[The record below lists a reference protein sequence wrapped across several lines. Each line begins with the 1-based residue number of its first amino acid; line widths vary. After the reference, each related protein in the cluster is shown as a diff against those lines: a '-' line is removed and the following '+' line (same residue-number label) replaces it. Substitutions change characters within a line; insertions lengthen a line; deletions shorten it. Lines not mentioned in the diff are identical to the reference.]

1 MADPAPAA
9 TEPPT
14 PPPAAGAAPEVA
26 AGLAARLDRFFA
38 GRAPL
43 APGDRLLVAFSG
55 GPDSTALL
63 AALARWAPARGVA
76 LAAAHLDHGL
86 DPGSAERAHAAAAAA
101 AALGVPCTVARL
113 PVAPR
118 ARRGESPEA
127 AARRVRYGF
136 LESERRRSGARWIAT
151 AHHRDDQAETVL
163 LRLAAGSGPAGL
175 AGIRPAPADGRPAE
189 TRDANRSGGAGGRA
203 ESADLPPPV
212 ASTADHPGFAAVGRV
227 VRPLLGAP
235 RAALARALDGA
246 PGALAAVPAPVDD
259 PTNRDPARP
268 RNRIRHCLLP
278 ALTRREPELPAR
290 LAALAEAAAG
300 AAAAVDRRLAA
311 ALAPRAVEDAG
322 GGTALAVERAEL
334 AALPEPLVPAALA
347 LLHRLAGAP
356 YPTGRPELIRQLT
369 AGGAVGCDCGGG
381 WRWRADGPLLVLAR
395 RREEPRPFTYTLVV
409 PGELEIPE
417 LSLRFRLARGPVEGW
432 MFRGEC
438 RRAGLALPLGPGEAV
453 TVRSRRPGDR
463 LRPLGALGERRLKE
477 VLIDRRVLRGERDR
491 LPLLCLGAGG
501 RRVAWVPGVTIDERY
516 RLGAAAA
523 TEAGVA
529 WVAAV
534 EPMES
539 AAGRRR
545 LVG

>member
-9 TEPPT
+9 SDPRT
-14 PPPAAGAAPEVA
+14 PPPAAGDDPEAAA
-26 AGLAARLDRFFA
+26 ALAARLDRFFA
-38 GRAPL
+38 ESAPL
-43 APGDRLLVAFSG
+43 APGDRLLAAFSG

-86 DPGSAERAHAAAAAA
+86 DPGSAARAHEAAAAA
-101 AALGVPCTVARL
+101 AALGVPCTVARR

-118 ARRGESPEA
+118 ARPGESPEA

-136 LESERRRSGARWIAT
+136 LESERRRWGARWIVT

-163 LRLAAGSGPAGL
+163 LRLAAGSGATGL
-175 AGIRPAPADGRPAE
+175 AGIRPAPGNPRPAGAAAAAGSAL
-189 TRDANRSGGAGGRA
+189 TGGPTGTV
-203 ESADLPPPV
+203 DPP
-212 ASTADHPGFAAVGRV
+212 AAVVGRV
-227 VRPLLGAP
+227 VRPLLALP
-235 RAALARALDGA
+235 RATLHRSLAGL
-246 PGALAAVPAPVDD
+246 PARPVDD

-268 RNRIRHCLLP
+268 RNRIRHRLLP
-278 ALTRREPELPAR
+278 ALTAREPELAAR
-290 LAALAEAAAG
+290 LAALANAAAG
-300 AAAAVDRRLAA
+300 AAAAVERRLAA
-311 ALAPRAVEDAG
+311 ELAPRPLTLPG
-322 GGTALAVERAEL
+322 GGTALAVERTAL
-334 AALPEPLVPAALA
+334 AALPAALAPAALA

-356 YPTGRPELIRQLT
+356 YPAGRAGRDELLRQLA

-381 WRWRADGPLLVLAR
+381 WRWRCDGPLLVLARR
-395 RREEPRPFTYTLVV
+395 RREEPRPFTYTLVA

-417 LSLRFRLARGPVEGW
+417 LSLRFRLARGSVEGW
-432 MFRGEC
+432 MFRGER

-463 LRPLGALGERRLKE
+463 LRPLGAPGERRLKQ
-477 VLIDRRVLRGERDR
+477 VLIDRRVPRGERDR
-491 LPLLCLGAGG
+491 LPLLCLGADA

-516 RLGAAAA
+516 RLAAAG
-523 TEAGVA
+523 AGETGGA